1 MDYDVIV
8 IGGGPAG
15 MMSAGRAGQ
24 SGARVALLEKNAT
37 LGTKLL
43 ITGGGRSNVTNA
55 EFDQHTFL
63 AKFGVAG
70 KFLFSPL
77 SQFGVQDTLDFFHRH
92 GMPTKIEAEKRV
104 FPVSDS
110 AQSVWDAL
118 VGYMREGNVT
128 ILTDMTVIG
137 LEATEGAISGVRMKN
152 NTVLRA
158 KSYIFATGG
167 LSHPETGSTGEGFHF
182 LEKIGHTIIAPR
194 PALVPLL
201 VREAWVSE
209 LAGVSFAD
217 AKLSYFHQNKK
228 VESGRGKML
237 FTHIGLSGPL
247 VLNMSRNIS
256 EFLEYGAVSVA
267 FDFLPT
273 KNVGE
278 IDREIQ
284 ALFETQKNKQVK
296 NSLDGFLQP
305 AMMPVFLKLTGIN
318 PEKPVHSVTRDER
331 MALARL
337 AKDFRM
343 TVTGLLGADKAIV
356 TSGGVPL
363 EEIDCKYMRS
373 RKYANLYLVG
383 DVLNIDRPS
392 GGYSLQLCWTTGYV
406 AGSSSFEENPG
417 KIEIKRV
424 V

>member
-15 MMSAGRAGQ
+15 MMSAGRAAE
-24 SGARVALLEKNAT
+24 SGARVALLEKNAN

-43 ITGGGRSNVTNA
+43 ITGGGRSNITNA
-55 EFDQHTFL
+55 EFDQHAFL

-77 SQFGVQDTLDFFHRH
+77 SQFGVQDTLDFFHEH

-118 VGYMREGNVT
+118 VGYMRAGNVA
-128 ILTDMTVIG
+128 ILTGMEVIG
-137 LEATEGAISGVRMKN
+137 IETADGMVRGVRMKN
-152 NTVLRA
+152 NTVLKAR
-158 KSYIFATGG
+158 SYIFATGG

-182 LEKIGHTIIAPR
+182 LEKIGHTIVAPR
-194 PALVPLL
+194 PALVPLR
-201 VREAWVSE
+201 VREAWVSQF
-209 LAGVSFAD
+209 AGVSFSD
-217 AKLSYFHQNKK
+217 VKLSYFHKDKK
-228 VESGRGKML
+228 IESRRGKML

-247 VLNMSRNIS
+247 VLNMSRGIS
-256 EFLEYGAVSVA
+256 EFLEYGTVSVA
-267 FDFLPT
+267 FDFLPE

-284 ALFETQKNKQVK
+284 ILFEAQKNKQVK
-296 NSLDGFLQP
+296 NSLDGFLAP
-305 AMMPVFLKLTGIN
+305 AMIPVFLKLTGIN
-318 PEKPVHSVTRDER
+318 GEKPVHSVTRDER
-331 MALARL
+331 MALAHL

-343 TVTGLLGADKAIV
+343 MVTGLLGADQAIV

-363 EEIDCKYMRS
+363 EEVDCKYMRS
-373 RKYANLYLVG
+373 RKFSNLYLVG

-392 GGYSLQLCWTTGYV
+392 GGYSLQLCWTTGFV
-406 AGSSSFEENPG
+406 AGSATSK
-417 KIEIKRV
+417 KIDRE
-424 V
+424 

>member
-15 MMSAGRAGQ
+15 MMSAGRAAER
-24 SGARVALLEKNAT
+24 GAKVALLEKNAT

-43 ITGGGRSNVTNA
+43 ITGGGRSNITNA
-55 EFDQHTFL
+55 EFDQHAFL

-77 SQFGVQDTLDFFHRH
+77 SQFGVQDTLDFFHEH
-92 GMPTKIEAEKRV
+92 GMPTKIETEKRV

-118 VGYMREGNVT
+118 VGYMRAGNVA
-128 ILTDMTVIG
+128 ILTGMEVIG
-137 LEATEGAISGVRMKN
+137 IETADGAVSGVRMKN
-152 NTVLRA
+152 NAVLTA
-158 KSYIFATGG
+158 KDYIFATGG
-167 LSHPETGSTGEGFHF
+167 LSHPETGSTGEGFRF
-182 LEKIGHTIIAPR
+182 LEKIGHTVVAPR
-194 PALVPLL
+194 PALVPLR

-209 LAGVSFAD
+209 LAGVSFVD
-217 AKLSYFHQNKK
+217 VKFSYYQKDKK
-228 VESGRGKML
+228 IESGRGKML

-247 VLNMSRNIS
+247 VLNMSRGIS
-256 EFLEYGAVSVA
+256 EFLQYGAVSVA
-267 FDFLPT
+267 FDFLPN

-284 ALFETQKNKQVK
+284 TLFEVQKNKQVK

-331 MALARL
+331 MKLARL

-343 TVTGLLGADKAIV
+343 TVTGLLGTDKAIV

-363 EEIDCKYMRS
+363 EEVDCKYMRS
-373 RKYANLYLVG
+373 RKFTNLYLIG

-392 GGYSLQLCWTTGYV
+392 GGYSLQLCWTTGFV
-406 AGSSSFEENPG
+406 AGSATSKKLTVS
-417 KIEIKRV
+417 KLRR
-424 V
+424 

>member
-15 MMSAGRAGQ
+15 MMAAGRAAQVQ
-24 SGARVALLEKNAT
+24 SGARVALLEKNTT

-55 EFDQHTFL
+55 EFDEHLFL
-63 AKFGVAG
+63 SKFGEAG
-70 KFLFSPL
+70 KFLYSPL
-77 SQFGVQDTLDFFHRH
+77 SQFGVRDTLDFFHKH

-118 VGYMREGNVT
+118 VAYMREGDVT
-128 ILTDMTVIG
+128 ILTDMAVVG
-137 LEATEGAISGVRMKN
+137 LETDDGNITGVRMKN
-152 NTVLRA
+152 NTVLQARN
-158 KSYIFATGG
+158 YIFATGG

-182 LEKIGHTIIAPR
+182 LEKIGHTVVAPR
-194 PALVPLL
+194 PALVPLR
-201 VREAWVSE
+201 VREAWVSA
-209 LAGVSFAD
+209 LAGVSFSD
-217 AKLSYFHQNKK
+217 VKCSYYQKDKK
-228 VESGRGKML
+228 VESQRGKML

-256 EFLEYGAVSVA
+256 EFLEYGAVSVS
-267 FDFLPT
+267 FDFLPS

-296 NSLDGFLQP
+296 NSLDGFLVP
-305 AMMPVFLKLTGIN
+305 AMIPVFLKLAGIH
-318 PEKPVHSVTRDER
+318 PEKPVHGVTRDER

-343 TVTGLLGADKAIV
+343 TVTGLLGTDKAIV

-363 EEIDCKYMRS
+363 EEVDCKYMRS
-373 RKYANLYLVG
+373 RKFANLYLVG

-392 GGYSLQLCWTTGYV
+392 GGYSLQLCWTTGFV
-406 AGSSSFEENPG
+406 AGTAVMGEM
-417 KIEIKRV
+417 KVRV
-424 V
+424 TP

>member
-15 MMSAGRAGQ
+15 MMAAGRAGQ

-43 ITGGGRSNVTNA
+43 ITGGGRSNITNA
-55 EFDQHTFL
+55 EFDEHIFL
-63 AKFGVAG
+63 AKFGKAG
-70 KFLFSPL
+70 KFLYSPL
-77 SQFGVQDTLDFFHRH
+77 SQFGVQDTLDFFEKH
-92 GMPTKIEAEKRV
+92 GMPTKVEAEKRV
-104 FPVSDS
+104 FPVSDN

-118 VGYMREGNVT
+118 VTYMREGNVT
-128 ILTDMTVIG
+128 ILTDMAVIG
-137 LEATEGAISGVRMKN
+137 LEITDAVVSGVRMKN

-158 KSYIFATGG
+158 KNYIFATGG

-182 LEKIGHTIIAPR
+182 LEKIGHTVVAPR
-194 PALVPLL
+194 PALVPLR

-209 LAGVSFAD
+209 LAGVSFVD
-217 AKLSYFHQNKK
+217 VKFSYYQKDKK
-228 VESGRGKML
+228 IESGRGKML

-247 VLNMSRNIS
+247 VLNMSRGIS
-256 EFLEYGAVSVA
+256 EFLQYGAVLVA

-284 ALFETQKNKQVK
+284 TLFEAQKNKQVK
-296 NSLDGFLQP
+296 NSLDGFLVP
-305 AMMPVFLKLTGIN
+305 AMVPVLLKLAGIN

-343 TVTGLLGADKAIV
+343 TVTGLLGTDKAIV

-363 EEIDCKYMRS
+363 EEVDCKYMRS
-373 RKYANLYLVG
+373 RKFANLYLVG

-392 GGYSLQLCWTTGYV
+392 GGYSLQLCWTTGFV
-406 AGSSSFEENPG
+406 AGTSVLM
-417 KIEIKRV
+417 KQD
-424 V
+424 

>member
-15 MMSAGRAGQ
+15 MMAAGRAAE

-43 ITGGGRSNVTNA
+43 ITGGGRSNITNA
-55 EFDQHTFL
+55 EFDQHAFL
-63 AKFGVAG
+63 AKFGLAS

-77 SQFGVQDTLDFFHRH
+77 SQFGVQDTLDFFHAH

-118 VGYMREGNVT
+118 VGYMWAGNVA
-128 ILTDMTVIG
+128 ILTGMEVIG
-137 LEATEGAISGVRMKN
+137 IETADGAVSGVRMKN
-152 NTVLRA
+152 NAVLTA
-158 KSYIFATGG
+158 KDYIFATGG
-167 LSHPETGSTGEGFHF
+167 LSHPETGSTGEGLCF
-182 LEKIGHTIIAPR
+182 LEKIGHTVVAPR
-194 PALVPLL
+194 PALVPLR

-209 LAGVSFAD
+209 LAGVSFVD
-217 AKLSYFHQNKK
+217 VKFSYYQKDKK
-228 VESGRGKML
+228 IESGRGKIL

-247 VLNMSRNIS
+247 VLNMSRGIS
-256 EFLEYGAVSVA
+256 EFLQYGAVSVA

-284 ALFETQKNKQVK
+284 TLFEVQKNKQVK
-296 NSLDGFLQP
+296 NSLDGFLVP
-305 AMMPVFLKLTGIN
+305 AMIPVFLKLTDIN

-331 MALARL
+331 MKLARL

-343 TVTGLLGADKAIV
+343 TVTGLLGTDKAIV

-363 EEIDCKYMRS
+363 EEVDCKYMRS
-373 RKYANLYLVG
+373 RKFTNLYLVG

-392 GGYSLQLCWTTGYV
+392 GGYSLQLCWTTGFV
-406 AGSSSFEENPG
+406 AGSATSKKLTVS
-417 KIEIKRV
+417 KLRR
-424 V
+424 